1 MDQNTKKPQ
10 RRYKEKFMD
19 LGYIFNIITIIAL
32 IALPAIGI
40 TMGQSRAAIRAIIAI
55 DTQPAARGS
64 IMKMVILG
72 MALMETAGVLGVAF
86 AVMLI
91 LDLFSPT
98 NATTTASGLA
108 WLGIACAL
116 GIPGMATGI
125 TSAWPTREA
134 CNAVAR
140 QPFFSSKILN
150 VLLLSLTLLQTPVVL
165 GFIMA
170 WLIKSQAVGITD
182 ILDGIRL
189 LSAGFV
195 VGVGSIGPLIGIGHF
210 ARQSVNGLGL
220 NRDAYPQLFA
230 FTFISEAI
238 IETPLLFAFVVGLI
252 LLYASNESHDAFV
265 RGTIYISAAACTGIA
280 AIMPSIS
287 SGKVASV
294 ASREIALT
302 PERYSAIARASMLV
316 QALLDTFIVYAT
328 LVSLMMIFMV
338 K

>member
-1 MDQNTKKPQ
+1 M
-10 RRYKEKFMD
+10 E
-19 LGYIFNIITIIAL
+19 LAYILHIITIITVIVL
-32 IALPAIGI
+32 PTIGIAL
-40 TMGQSRAAIRAIIAI
+40 GQSRAAMRAIIAM

-91 LDLFSPT
+91 LDLFSSP
-98 NATTTASGLA
+98 ATTASGLA

-116 GIPGMATGI
+116 GIPGFVTGI
-125 TSAWPTREA
+125 ASAWPTHEA
-134 CNAVAR
+134 CDAVSR
-140 QPFFSSKILN
+140 QPFFSPKILN
-150 VLLLSLTLLQTPVVL
+150 VLLLSLTLLQTPVIL
-165 GFIMA
+165 GFITA
-170 WLIKSQAVGITD
+170 WIIKSQAAGITD

-189 LSAGFV
+189 FSAGLV
-195 VGVGSIGPLIGIGHF
+195 VGVGSIGPLIGIGTF
-210 ARQSVNGLGL
+210 ARQSVNGLGF
-220 NRDAYPQLFA
+220 NRGAYPQLLT

-238 IETPLLFAFVVGLI
+238 IETPLLFAFVIGLM
-252 LLYASNESHDAFV
+252 LLYAQNEGHAELV
-265 RGTIYISAAACTGIA
+265 RGCVYIGAAVCTGVA

-287 SGKVASV
+287 SGRVASV
-294 ASREIALT
+294 ASREIALQ

-328 LVSLMMIFMV
+328 LVSLMMIFVV